1 MALVNINITTG
12 YKAFSHTLSLVFD
25 ITLSVL
31 LLVLAAP
38 FFLVISIAI
47 KMTDGGPI
55 FYRGERLGKNKE
67 IYTMYKF
74 RSLVPDAE
82 RLIGAELLTSQR
94 DIVTKVGRFLRETRL
109 DELPQLFN
117 ILKGNMTFIGP
128 RPERA
133 AIYEK
138 FCKDIKGYDRRF
150 IVKPG
155 LIGYSQ
161 LFTPHNTSK
170 RLRTLVDN
178 MYIAKRQNILV
189 DYVLIF
195 YTAYLSVKYAVLKI
209 VPIIWRKVVLRAL
222 GRATED
228 HRYLDRVYLEHGKVY
243 YGHKGHL
250 TQDDQSA
257 DGKEAA
263 MAAVDKQIKRVYFGN
278 NGQLT
283 LEGMLVNINE
293 DAFLMYTDNKM
304 SRDEPYFYKL
314 EIFSKKKKTALCDG
328 VIFKEYP
335 SGDKLLKHAYVINF
349 TPASPLNAYTIHQY
363 FLQKSVAQI

>member
-1 MALVNINITTG
+1 MAVRFNITTG
-12 YKAFSHTLSLVFD
+12 YKAFSHTFSLIFD
-25 ITLSVL
+25 ITLSAL
-31 LLVLAAP
+31 LLVLASP
-38 FFLVISIAI
+38 FFIVISIAI

-82 RLIGAELLTSQR
+82 RIIGAELLTSQR

-117 ILKGNMTFIGP
+117 ILQGNMTFIGP

-161 LFTPHNTSK
+161 LFTPHNSSK

-178 MYIAKRQNILV
+178 MYIAKRQNVLV
-189 DYVLIF
+189 DYVLVF
-195 YTAYLSVKYAVLKI
+195 YTAFLSVKYAVVKI
-209 VPIIWRKVVLRAL
+209 VPIIWRKVVLRAI
-222 GRATED
+222 GRDTED
-228 HRYLDRVYLEHGKVY
+228 KRYLDRVYLEHGKVY
-243 YGHKGHL
+243 YGHKDNL
-250 TQDDQSA
+250 TQEDASENN
-257 DGKEAA
+257 KEAYA
-263 MAAVDKQIKRVYFGN
+263 DNKMKRIYFGYD
-278 NGQLT
+278 GQLT
-283 LEGMLVNINE
+283 NEGLLVNINE
-293 DAFLMYTDNKM
+293 DAFLIFTDNKM
-304 SRDEPYFYKL
+304 SRDETYFYKL

-335 SGDKLLKHAYVINF
+335 SGDKLLEHAYVINY